1 MYFYGYHF
9 FGMEEVI
16 DFYNDTKSI
25 IPNGL
30 YTDSILAKPLGL
42 SASEKKDIM
51 AFLLSLTDKRF
62 DTANKILNTAVN
74 GQQDFIGA
82 Y

>member
-1 MYFYGYHF
+1 MFRTLD
-9 FGMEEVI
+9 EVI

-30 YTDSILAKPLGL
+30 YTDSVLAMPLGL
-42 SASEKKDIM
+42 SPAEKNDIK

-62 DTANKILNTAVN
+62 DTTIRRLNTAVN
-74 GQQDFIGA
+74 EHQNFMGE